1 MKYYI
6 FESMSVLEEDDNGVY
21 TEELINGTRRPLN
34 SFDAQSDVMQ
44 EVTKERAARFFE
56 LKRKRVAEQRAFCA
70 GGKGAGIDPSCGGGS
85 GDVGRGQVES

>member
-56 LKRKRVAEQRAFCA
+56 LKRKRVAERNL
-70 GGKGAGIDPSCGGGS
+70 DSRDCGTGSGGS
-85 GDVGRGQVES
+85 GGGDVGPGRVES